1 MIVLEVSLA
10 MAILVGVVLFGTVI
24 TLGNERQRH
33 ELEMLRMVA
42 QSWLLGDLQ
51 VRRFMMEET
60 VKVADPRAWL
70 SRLAEKVLGSDPGL
84 DSVRS
89 IENPEA
95 IVMHARD
102 GRQLAFSPLSP
113 SMLRRIGRAGP
124 RAGKGFS
131 GRLLDMVRGG
141 TPILSNMRR
150 ARAIEL
156 NLVEIGTTF
165 DLEAGKVWELVTGKQ
180 SPTDR
185 WWFYV
190 GRKGQSA
197 GI

>member
-1 MIVLEVSLA
+1 MIVLEVTLA
-10 MAILVGVVLFGTVI
+10 IAILVGIVLFGTAI
-24 TLGNERQRH
+24 ALGNERQRH
-33 ELEMLRMVA
+33 ELEMLRTVA

-60 VKVADPRAWL
+60 VKVDDPRAWL
-70 SRLAEKVLGSDPGL
+70 SRLAARVLGSDPGL

-89 IENPEA
+89 IEDPEA
-95 IVMHARD
+95 IVMHAKD

-113 SMLRRIGRAGP
+113 SMLRRIGRSG
-124 RAGKGFS
+124 RARKGFS

-141 TPILSNMRR
+141 PPILSNMRR

-156 NLVEIGTTF
+156 NLVDIGTTF
-165 DLEAGKVWELVTGKQ
+165 DLEAGKVWEMVTGKQ

-185 WWFYV
+185 WWLYV
-190 GRKGQSA
+190 GRKGQPA
-197 GI
+197 GT

>member
-10 MAILVGVVLFGTVI
+10 IAILVGIVLFGTAI
-24 TLGNERQRH
+24 ALGNERQRH
-33 ELEMLRMVA
+33 ELEMLRTVA

-51 VRRFMMEET
+51 VRRFMMEES
-60 VKVADPRAWL
+60 VKVEDPRAWL
-70 SRLAEKVLGSDPGL
+70 SRLAARVLGSDPGL

-89 IENPEA
+89 IEDPDA

-113 SMLRRIGRAGP
+113 SMLRRIGRSG
-124 RAGKGFS
+124 RVRKGFS

-141 TPILSNMRR
+141 PPILSNMRR

-156 NLVEIGTTF
+156 NLVENGTTF

-185 WWFYV
+185 WWLYV
-190 GRKGQSA
+190 GRKGQPA
-197 GI
+197 GT